1 MIFWTVLVFDLNSC
15 TWKKFKFYRQYRN
28 IICWLKLIW
37 IDSNWI
43 IVFFLDVGLWGL
55 VNNAGIAGI
64 PVPYHWMEKREIQ
77 RVLDV
82 NLMGTI
88 EVTNEF
94 FPLIRQAKGRI
105 VNVSSGSAVMPMT
118 IGGYSISKIGVEAFS
133 DALRWVWG
141 KYFVGRGQIL
151 WRLDWCYWSVYISV
165 LLNCF

>member
-1 MIFWTVLVFDLNSC
+1 
-15 TWKKFKFYRQYRN
+15 
-28 IICWLKLIW
+28 
-37 IDSNWI
+37 
-43 IVFFLDVGLWGL
+43 
-55 VNNAGIAGI
+55 
-64 PVPYHWMEKREIQ
+64 MEKREIQ

-133 DALRWVWG
+133 DALRGDTTDV
-141 KYFVGRGQIL
+141 KILPVARADGRDLAGVRRLLQQI
-151 WRLDWCYWSVYISV
+151 WM
-165 LLNCF
+165 